1 MLLDRCRLRW
11 ESPPTS
17 ARKPTQAWN
26 YSLAESVGTLSDG
39 SGSLVTLILPRLC
52 AFARGASEGFRQ
64 PLWGIFSRGE
74 GHTFLLQKYVKIF
87 WKRERLTFSF
97 PKRKSNKKKL
107 ASMLLDRNG
116 EPLLFALPKR
126 HPQHTRKVQVQ
137 RVRRQNISASSG
149 GLCPDL

>member
-64 PLWGIFSRGE
+64 PLWGIFSRFGVAE
-74 GHTFLLQKYVKIF
+74 WVGVRFPTERIENLWKGGTGVFLL
-87 WKRERLTFSF
+87 
-97 PKRKSNKKKL
+97 
-107 ASMLLDRNG
+107 RNRFKT
-116 EPLLFALPKR
+116 LW
-126 HPQHTRKVQVQ
+126 
-137 RVRRQNISASSG
+137 
-149 GLCPDL
+149 